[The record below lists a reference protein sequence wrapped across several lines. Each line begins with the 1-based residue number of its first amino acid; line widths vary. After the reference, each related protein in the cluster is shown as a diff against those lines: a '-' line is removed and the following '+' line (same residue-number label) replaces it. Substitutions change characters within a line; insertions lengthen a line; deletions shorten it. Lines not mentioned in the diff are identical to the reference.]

1 MIELYK
7 RSLINQFHAALS
19 MLHDCV
25 SKCPDENWSNKV
37 GNFPFW
43 HVVYHAVFYTDLYLS
58 RNEQSFTPPSFHRE
72 NYQFFG
78 QLPWPPHETVLA
90 DNPYDKTTL
99 LEYIQHCCRKATDTI
114 TAETVESLD
123 GPCGFW
129 WYEIP
134 RLEFHIN
141 NVRHIQHHA
150 AQIGLYLRNS
160 AGIEIGWVGSGFKD

>member
-72 NYQFFG
+72 NYQPPNTFFS
-78 QLPWPPHETVLA
+78 ETRRAAL
-90 DNPYDKTTL
+90 TTD
-99 LEYIQHCCRKATDTI
+99 LEGIKA
-114 TAETVESLD
+114 L
-123 GPCGFW
+123 
-129 WYEIP
+129 
-134 RLEFHIN
+134 
-141 NVRHIQHHA
+141 
-150 AQIGLYLRNS
+150 
-160 AGIEIGWVGSGFKD
+160 